1 MSRSLAPTPPPPARR
16 DRLDGWAV
24 VLTVGCCLVWGLGQ
38 VAIKVG
44 INGGLPPLLQAG
56 LRALAATAL
65 LLAWAAWRGVPMA
78 SRDGTLRGGLLAG
91 LLFAAEFA
99 CIFVGL
105 QYTTAS
111 RMAVFVYLAPFF
123 VALAM
128 PWIVRA
134 ERLRA
139 PQWLGLVLA
148 FGGVALAF
156 SEGFTGGA
164 GAGARP
170 RQWVGDL
177 LGLGGAVLW
186 AATMLTIRATR
197 LATAAPEKTLAWQ
210 IGVSGLALTL
220 VSVVTGEPWPAQA
233 TALALASF
241 AFQAVVVSFASFLVW
256 FWLVAHY
263 PSTRLMSFTLLTP
276 LAALVFGVLLL
287 GEPLTAPLLAAAG
300 GVALGLW
307 LVNRR

>member
-1 MSRSLAPTPPPPARR
+1 M
-16 DRLDGWAV
+16 
-24 VLTVGCCLVWGLGQ
+24 VGCCLVWGLGQ

-44 INGGLPPLLQAG
+44 ITGGLPPLLQAG

-65 LLAWAAWRGVPMA
+65 LLAWAAWRGVPMF

-91 LLFAAEFA
+91 LLFAGEFA

-111 RMAVFVYLAPFF
+111 RMAVFLYLAPFL
-123 VALAM
+123 VALSM
-128 PWIVRA
+128 PWIARS

-139 PQWLGLVLA
+139 PQWLGLALA

-156 SEGFTGGA
+156 SEGFAAAAAPAA
-164 GAGARP
+164 GPG
-170 RQWVGDL
+170 QWIGDL

-186 AATMLTIRATR
+186 AGTMLAIRATR
-197 LATAAPEKTLAWQ
+197 LATAVPEKTLAWQ
-210 IGVSGLALTL
+210 IGISGLALTL
-220 VSVVTGEPWPAQA
+220 ASVVTGEPWPAQA
-233 TALALASF
+233 TPLALASF

-287 GEPLTAPLLAAAG
+287 DEPLTAQLLAAAF